1 MRRLARFALYVLGAL
16 ALIVLVLNWTYGRLP
31 AEPKPRGSFVSVDGL
46 RIHYIERAGQGV
58 PVVLFHGLP
67 GTAEDWSDVT
77 PLLAGHRT
85 IAIDRPGFGYSSG
98 GYVKFDRQIEVLAA
112 LLRRLDVAQ
121 PILVGHS
128 YGGTIALAFAERH
141 PAQVR
146 GLVLVDAAAGGTH
159 VGSFEQ
165 AQAHAV
171 KFLQLPVIHQISDVT
186 FGQLLDTV
194 SVDMTDGKA
203 FHPQP
208 VAAAHRHRVL
218 AINMTSGNLKAYAGE
233 ELEAND
239 AFTQVDRHL
248 GSVQVPAVVIQGDQD
263 KLVAPI
269 HGRRLAQELPDARL
283 QLVPGG
289 HMAPYTHPYAIAT
302 AVKSLMPEPVK
313 RSQAAAGTPSA
324 SRSG

>member
-1 MRRLARFALYVLGAL
+1 MRRFARFALYVLAAL

-46 RIHYIERAGQGV
+46 RIHYIERAGQGT
-58 PVVLFHGLP
+58 PVVLLHGLP
-67 GTAEDWSDVT
+67 GTAEDWNAVT

-98 GYVKFDRQIEVLAA
+98 DYVKFDRQIEVLAA
-112 LLRRLDVAQ
+112 VLRRLGVAQ
-121 PILVGHS
+121 PIIAGHS

-141 PAQVR
+141 PGQVG
-146 GLVLVDAAAGGTH
+146 GLVLVDAAAAGTH
-159 VGSFEQ
+159 VGGFEQ

-171 KFLQLPVIHQISDVT
+171 KFLQLPVIHQLSNLT
-186 FGQLLDTV
+186 FGQLLDTA
-194 SVDMTDGKA
+194 SVDMTDGNA

-218 AINMTSGNLKAYAGE
+218 AINMTNGNLKAYAGE

-239 AFTQVDRHL
+239 AFAQVDRHL

-302 AVKSLMPEPVK
+302 AVKSLVPEPVK
-313 RSQAAAGTPSA
+313 RSQAATGTPSA
-324 SRSG
+324 SRNG

>member
-1 MRRLARFALYVLGAL
+1 MRKVLRLLLYAL
-16 ALIVLVLNWTYGRLP
+16 AALAIAIVVLNWTYGRLP
-31 AEPKPRGSFVSVDGL
+31 AEPKPHGSFVSVDGL
-46 RIHYIERAGQGV
+46 RIHYLERTGTGT
-58 PVVLFHGLP
+58 PVVLLHGLP
-67 GTAEDWSDVT
+67 GTAEDWNEVT

-98 GYVKFDRQIEVLAA
+98 GYIKFDRQIEIIDA
-112 LLRRLDVAQ
+112 LLHRLHVSR

-128 YGGTIALAFAERH
+128 YGGTMALAFAERY
-141 PAQVR
+141 PSELRA
-146 GLVLVDAAAGGTH
+146 LVLVDAAAGGTH

-171 KFLQLPVIHQISDVT
+171 KILQLPVIHQISNVT

-233 ELEAND
+233 ELEANGV
-239 AFTQVDRHL
+239 FDRIDPRL
-248 GSVQVPAVVIQGDQD
+248 GSIQIPAIVIQGEKD
-263 KLVAPI
+263 KLVEPQY
-269 HGRRLAQELPDARL
+269 GRKIAATLPDARL
-283 QLVPGG
+283 EMVHGG
-289 HMAPYTHPYAIAT
+289 HMAPYTHPYAIAA
-302 AVKSLMPEPVK
+302 AVNAVEATL
-313 RSQAAAGTPSA
+313 RGAQAATA
-324 SRSG
+324 SP